1 MFKFTTNT
9 FISRDLELK
18 EFSDSTFSP
27 TPTMLTCQIVVERLR
42 KAVQLVAC
50 WFVFENILLGLLVIF
65 VNSQAGLFRNNW
77 RELCVHHWN
86 SFGILSKS

>member
-1 MFKFTTNT
+1 MVPVTNMRYDS
-9 FISRDLELK
+9 ISRDLK

-27 TPTMLTCQIVVERLR
+27 TPTMLTCQLVVERLR

-50 WFVFENILLGLLVIF
+50 WFVLENTPLGLLVIF

-77 RELCVHHWN
+77 RELCVHH
-86 SFGILSKS
+86 